1 MYDAFISYASEDREK
16 FVRQLAQKLQEKNIS
31 IWFDQFSLKI
41 GDSLRKA
48 IDKGL
53 KESQY
58 GIVVF
63 SPYFFEKKWPVWELD
78 GLIQLQKKYKT
89 KKILP
94 IWHNIS
100 HDEIIEYS
108 PSIADIY
115 SISSN
120 LGIEYVVQK
129 LLEIIK
135 PEGSS
140 LDHAYRLVDELGY
153 KLPAITDEWWLDVIE
168 YDGSD
173 ANVYDWAFSIGLL
186 PDKPKD
192 RGNFIAKKVIQRK
205 WQEVVLEK
213 NISQITRPD
222 ILLDIIES
230 IPRLKELLLEHWPS
244 TICYAPQLKIPGFG
258 GFFEPHIEKYYQQS
272 LKNHRPRDKKKSGTG
287 ITIDGLSP
295 SCDEDIA
302 LRDPHFGYYRAS
314 HVTCSYVQGDIF
326 GPSPNVYDHFEYLIW
341 LLSKDASW
349 LPGKIRNY
357 LIEGFRDW
365 NVWLWFTIPKRHH
378 LVLKKSKFTGKLQEQ
393 VFRAADSEKPFSITK
408 AGRNDLKERI
418 TWSLQIL
425 ELRDDIDSLI
435 DKFLSCGFIESYID
449 DIRNR
454 TRKNMKS
461 AIKKD
466 V

>member
-1 MYDAFISYASEDREK
+1 MYDAFISYASEDKEK
-16 FVRQLAQKLQEKNIS
+16 FVRQLAQKLREKNIS
-31 IWFDQFSLKI
+31 IWFDEFSLKV
-41 GDSLRKA
+41 GDSLRKS

-53 KESQY
+53 KESKY

-63 SPYFFEKKWPVWELD
+63 SPYFFEKNWPVWELD
-78 GLIQLQKKYKT
+78 GLIQLQNKYRK

-94 IWHNIS
+94 ILHNIT

-115 SISSN
+115 SISSS

-140 LDHAYRLVDELGY
+140 LTHAYHILDELGY
-153 KLPAITDEWWLDVIE
+153 NPPPVTEEWWLDVIE

-173 ANVYDWAFSIGLL
+173 ANVYDWSFFIGLL

-192 RGNFIAKKVIQRK
+192 RGEFLAKKVIQRK

-213 NISQITRPD
+213 NISQTTKPD
-222 ILLDIIES
+222 ILLNIIES
-230 IPRLKELLLEHWPS
+230 TPGLKELLIEHLPY

-258 GFFEPHIEKYYQQS
+258 GLFEPYIEEYYNQS
-272 LKNHRPRDKKKSGTG
+272 LKKHMPRDKKKSGTG

-295 SCDEDIA
+295 SCDQEIA
-302 LRDPHFGYYRAS
+302 LRDSNFGYYRPS
-314 HVTCSYVQGDIF
+314 HVTCDFVQGDIF

-341 LLSKDASW
+341 LLTKDSSW
-349 LPGKIRNY
+349 LPEKIRNY

-365 NVWLWFTIPKRHH
+365 NVWLWFTIPKRHPH
-378 LVLKKSKFTGKLQEQ
+378 DIKRSKFTGKLQEQ
-393 VFRAADSEKPFSITK
+393 MFKTADSDKNFAITQSAIK
-408 AGRNDLKERI
+408 DLKERVA
-418 TWSLQIL
+418 WSLQIL
-425 ELRDDIDSLI
+425 EINDDIDSLI
-435 DKFLSCGFIESYID
+435 EKFLSSGFIESYID
-449 DIRNR
+449 EIRNR
-454 TRKNMKS
+454 SRMNKS
-461 AIKKD
+461 R
-466 V
+466 